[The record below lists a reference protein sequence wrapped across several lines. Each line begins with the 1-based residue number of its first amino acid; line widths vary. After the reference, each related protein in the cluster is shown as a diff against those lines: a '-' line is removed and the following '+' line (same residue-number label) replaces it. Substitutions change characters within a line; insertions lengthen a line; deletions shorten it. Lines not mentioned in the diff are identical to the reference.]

1 MTPPASPI
9 HHEVSGD
16 LAAGTP
22 VLLLRPI
29 VGTIALWGAF
39 RSELA
44 LRRPVIAC
52 EARGIG
58 RSPPAVVPTTTRGM
72 ARDAAA
78 LLDTLQVSRAH
89 VFGLSLG
96 GMVATWLAIDRPERV
111 HALVLASTPPRG
123 LDLVRF
129 TPRSVSFARCTA
141 RGSGEREACLARHA
155 LSDRFCRDHPH
166 ETASILAS
174 VRGERGSLR
183 SLLLHSAAG
192 ALHHPGESLRRI
204 DAPTLCIAGALDPL
218 ARPGSWSAL
227 SSAIRDSELEVLD
240 EAGHDL
246 SLERPVE
253 LAERV
258 ERFLARHDPR

>member
-1 MTPPASPI
+1 MTRPAALI
-9 HHEVSGD
+9 HHEISGD

-22 VLLLRPI
+22 VVLLRPI

-44 LRRPVIAC
+44 RRRPVIAC

-58 RSPPAVVPTTTRGM
+58 TSPPAVFPTTTRGM

-78 LLDTLQVSRAH
+78 LLDALEIRRAH

-96 GMVATWLAIDRPERV
+96 GMVATWLAIDRPDLV
-111 HALVLASTPPRG
+111 QALVLASTPPRG
-123 LDLVRF
+123 LDLVRI

-141 RGSGEREACLARHA
+141 QRAGEREACLAKHA
-155 LSDRFCRDHPH
+155 LCDRFRRDNPH
-166 ETASILAS
+166 QTEAILAS
-174 VRGERGSLR
+174 LRGERGSLR
-183 SLLLHSAAG
+183 SLLLHGAAG
-192 ALHHPGESLRRI
+192 ALHDPGDSLRQI
-204 DAPTLCIAGALDPL
+204 HAPTLCIAGALDHL
-218 ARPGSWSAL
+218 VRPGSLSELSA
-227 SSAIRDSELEVLD
+227 AISDAELEVIAD
-240 EAGHDL
+240 TGHDL

-258 ERFLARHDPR
+258 ERFLGRHDPR